1 MTHTSRLR
9 QRIATTRRSS
19 VSHLLRTRR
28 PYLGTLGVALAI
40 QATLLT
46 GLLWLVPALAFLAWS
61 WNRGDLEAV
70 FVAVGL
76 GLIGTAWTTVGVSLM
91 PLSPGSFL
99 LPGAVWI
106 ALALLMAT
114 ASAAARRRGSKGL

>member
-40 QATLLT
+40 QAALLA
-46 GLLWLVPALAFLAWS
+46 GLWWLAPALVFLAWS
-61 WNRGDLEAV
+61 WNRGEPQAV

-76 GLIGTAWTTVGVSLM
+76 GLIGTAWTTIGVSLM

-106 ALALLMAT
+106 VLALLMAT
-114 ASAAARRRGSKGL
+114 ASALARKWGSKGL

>member
-9 QRIATTRRSS
+9 QRMGHNY
-19 VSHLLRTRR
+19 VGPEHLRTRR
-28 PYLGTLGVALAI
+28 PYLGTLGVALVL
-40 QATLLT
+40 QATLLAGVWWT
-46 GLLWLVPALAFLAWS
+46 APALVLLAWS
-61 WNRGDLEAV
+61 WNRGEPQAV

-76 GLIGTAWTTVGVSLM
+76 GLIGTAWTTIGLSLI

-106 ALALLMAT
+106 ALALLMAI
-114 ASAAARRRGSKGL
+114 ASAMARKSGSKGL